1 MTASAK
7 KKHPPPKKLGAP
19 PKAAEALA
27 AVAPELAALH
37 RDQLAVINIDI
48 PQSVSIAL
56 GVIDGLKALRPSVV
70 QKLPEHDI
78 AQYDKL
84 ETYALAAWYAHL
96 IYLPPAGP
104 ASPLKVLL
112 EEAAPL
118 RANLLGDGEA
128 LARRGYLDQ
137 ALLEE
142 IRAGQGHLDLAND
155 LVALSALFADG
166 WDEIRDRTAATEAEI
181 NRAAELG
188 PLILAALGVREHG
201 PAPGPTDAA
210 DRRARAF
217 TLFVRAYDQARR
229 AVTYLRWDEGDADSF
244 APSLYRGRGGRGS
257 GGSTAQT
264 AAAGT
269 EAARAPE
276 EQEPQQG

>member
-1 MTASAK
+1 MTANAK
-7 KKHPPPKKLGAP
+7 KKHPPPRRLGAP

-27 AVAPELAALH
+27 AVAPELTALH

-96 IYLPPAGP
+96 VYLPPAGP
-104 ASPLKVLL
+104 ANPLKVLL
-112 EEAAPL
+112 EEAGPL
-118 RANLLGDGEA
+118 RANLLGDGDA

-137 ALLEE
+137 ALLDE
-142 IRAGQGHLDLAND
+142 IRAGQGHIDVAND
-155 LVALSALFADG
+155 LVALSALFADN
-166 WDEIRDRTAATEAEI
+166 WDEIKGRTAATELEVA
-181 NRAAELG
+181 RAAELG
-188 PLILAALGVREHG
+188 PLLLAALGVREHG

-229 AVTYLRWDEGDADSF
+229 AVIYLRWDEGDADAY

-257 GGSTAQT
+257 ASSSSP
-264 AAAGT
+264 AAGA
-269 EAARAPE
+269 EAARAPGGP
-276 EQEPQQG
+276 EPPQG